1 MSNLQNLETE
11 EKIYQEVVD
20 DNSSEM
26 QLKIEALKIAFNC
39 DRDAAID
46 MIAEA
51 TIQSIQ
57 VTSSTGKYPH
67 LKRSMSGSGMFGP
80 RRTMI
85 NRVRIQNA
93 MDAIATRLNTNPPSS
108 NSTDS
113 INNGTC

>member
-1 MSNLQNLETE
+1 MNLTKEDNMSNLQNLETE

-51 TIQSIQ
+51 TINKWRNQQ
-57 VTSSTGKYPH
+57 
-67 LKRSMSGSGMFGP
+67 
-80 RRTMI
+80 
-85 NRVRIQNA
+85 
-93 MDAIATRLNTNPPSS
+93 
-108 NSTDS
+108 
-113 INNGTC
+113 